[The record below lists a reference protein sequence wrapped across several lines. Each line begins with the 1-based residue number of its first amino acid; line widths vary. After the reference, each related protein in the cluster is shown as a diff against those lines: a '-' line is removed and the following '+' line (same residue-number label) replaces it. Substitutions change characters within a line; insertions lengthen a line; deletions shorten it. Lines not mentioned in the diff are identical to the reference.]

1 MKTKIAVLLIVMFM
15 FSTEGCAMNLN
26 SDKENKYNSEE
37 NNFISEEKALMLA
50 KQHIINEGIDV
61 LNLNKIRLIQRNDFD
76 YKLFTKEDFE
86 RDWIFI
92 APTTLKVKMF
102 QGLKWG
108 IIYVNKKT
116 GEVIY
121 GGEGPS

>member
-1 MKTKIAVLLIVMFM
+1 MKTKIAVVLVIMFM
-15 FSTEGCAMNLN
+15 FSIEGRAMDLN
-26 SDKENKYNSEE
+26 SNKENNSNLEE
-37 NNFISEEKALMLA
+37 NNFISEEKALKLA
-50 KQHIINEGIDV
+50 KQYIINEGIDV
-61 LNLNKIRLIQRNDFD
+61 LNLNKMRLINKSD
-76 YKLFTKEDFE
+76 YHYNAIPKELFE

-116 GEVIY
+116 GKVIY